1 MTTKIILLYGLF
13 CLIYSIYVI
22 WKYKEKENN
31 KHLFGLIFVVI
42 YFILYFS
49 FIANER

>member
-22 WKYKEKENN
+22 WKDKENN
-31 KHLFGLIFVVI
+31 KHLFGIIFVVI
-42 YFILYFS
+42 YLILYFS